1 MKNLLKELFFKVKV
15 IVRRSSNYRLDIV
28 LDDLKILYCSE
39 YYCVISINFKFR
51 K

>member
-15 IVRRSSNYRLDIV
+15 IVRRGNNYRLDIV

-39 YYCVISINFKFR
+39 YYCVISINF
-51 K
+51 